1 MAKFFVVFAVLA
13 AAVSAGKFLYF
24 LLLKIHKN
32 LNLKFKINKKSS
44 QTLSDEQ
51 KNKIISVI

>member
-32 LNLKFKINKKSS
+32 LNLKFKINKKKFS
-44 QTLSDEQ
+44 
-51 KNKIISVI
+51 NIIGRTKK